1 MVSSIK
7 INPRLMDIRVLITVS
22 FQAELNKEKSL
33 PVDPDEPFSILFY
46 PLRDLISP
54 EIPRRNKFAIIFA

>member
-1 MVSSIK
+1 
-7 INPRLMDIRVLITVS
+7 MDIRVLITVS